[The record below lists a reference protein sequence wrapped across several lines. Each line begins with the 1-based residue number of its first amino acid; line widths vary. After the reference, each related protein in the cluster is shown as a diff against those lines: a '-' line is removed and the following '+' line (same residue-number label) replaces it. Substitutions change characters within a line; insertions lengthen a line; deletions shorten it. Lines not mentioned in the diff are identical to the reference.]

1 MSGREHLSNCFIF
14 CKTSRD
20 NVIIYKTQMN
30 IKQQQIDI
38 ACQTVCCLIVLMSL
52 TSLLCLLQDWVTA
65 TDIRVTLNRLNTFG
79 DEVFNDP
86 KVLKSYYYAI
96 SDFAVGGR

>member
-1 MSGREHLSNCFIF
+1 MP
-14 CKTSRD
+14 
-20 NVIIYKTQMN
+20 
-30 IKQQQIDI
+30 
-38 ACQTVCCLIVLMSL
+38 LM
-52 TSLLCLLQDWVTA
+52 SLLCLLQDWVTA

-96 SDFAVGGR
+96 SDFAVGGRYSPVSRLDAVTDQI